1 MFIISEEGRRCRW
14 INRGLGGETVE
25 GVGVMKDGDLKL
37 EKIEVSLTLG
47 GDVIHLRFVSLTDV
61 VRLCQFG

>member
-25 GVGVMKDGDLKL
+25 GVGVMKDGELNL
-37 EKIEVSLTLG
+37 EEIESSHTRSGASRQWRGERG
-47 GDVIHLRFVSLTDV
+47 GCR
-61 VRLCQFG
+61 